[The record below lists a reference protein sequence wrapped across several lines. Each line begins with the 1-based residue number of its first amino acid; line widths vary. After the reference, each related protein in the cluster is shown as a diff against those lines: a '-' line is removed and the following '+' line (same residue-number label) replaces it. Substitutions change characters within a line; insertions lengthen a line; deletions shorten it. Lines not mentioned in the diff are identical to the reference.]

1 MRVSFLSA
9 IVLVALFSAS
19 TVFAQNAQLG
29 GITTDPSGALIPGVT
44 ITATNTDTG
53 VATTTITNE
62 AGAYTFPSLQPGR
75 AYRVSAA
82 LPGFETFS
90 FTGVELAPTVTV
102 RRDFQMKLSTTQ
114 TIVEVSADP
123 LNAISATSASVGDV
137 LSESRIAA
145 LPNVGNNVLNLL
157 STLPGLRLSTS
168 SGGGL
173 MGPQLATVGGLDMT
187 TVNVTRDGLTT
198 NDTRFSSAG
207 DISAGPTGAAIAIP
221 HGGGTGVMSPTTMN
235 PDLVGEIRLILSPVD
250 AEFGRGNAQI
260 QVQTRSGTNKYTGAA
275 SWSVINTALNANT

>member
-1 MRVSFLSA
+1 MRTSIATA
-9 IVLVALFSAS
+9 IVFALLITPSL
-19 TVFAQNAQLG
+19 FAQNAQLG
-29 GITTDPSGALIPGVT
+29 GIVTDPSGALIPGVS

-62 AGAYTFPSLQPGR
+62 SGAYTFPSLQAGR

-82 LPGFETFS
+82 LPGFETLS
-90 FTGVELAPTVTV
+90 YTNIELAPTVTV

-187 TVNVTRDGLTT
+187 
-198 NDTRFSSAG
+198 
-207 DISAGPTGAAIAIP
+207 
-221 HGGGTGVMSPTTMN
+221 
-235 PDLVGEIRLILSPVD
+235 
-250 AEFGRGNAQI
+250 
-260 QVQTRSGTNKYTGAA
+260 
-275 SWSVINTALNANT
+275 